1 MEDLETIELIFV
13 MLLTGLLLGF
23 IGAGGSGFMI
33 AILTVLFDYPIH
45 IAMGTALA
53 AMMFTTLS
61 GTVSQIREKNTDI
74 KSGLIVGITGAIAA
88 WFGTKV
94 AFFIPES
101 TIVWLTA
108 GMLALSSVALFLK
121 LVLSSDD
128 DRQLEQNS
136 IKYWSMVILLGIVT
150 GFLSG
155 TFGIGS
161 TPFIQVGLMLLLG
174 LPMRMA
180 AGTSMLIILP
190 IAAAGGAGYF
200 WAESL
205 DLALLFTVLIGTM
218 SGSYI
223 GAKFTKRAPQKLLK
237 FGMIGTPIVAACLLV
252 F

>member
-1 MEDLETIELIFV
+1 MELIFV

>member
-1 MEDLETIELIFV
+1 MELILMMFI
-13 MLLTGLLLGF
+13 TGMLLGF

-33 AILTVLFDYPIH
+33 AILTVIFDYPIH

-61 GTVSQIREKNTDI
+61 GTVSQIRERNTDI
-74 KSGLIVGITGAIAA
+74 KSGIIIGLTGAIAA
-88 WFGTKV
+88 YFGTRV
-94 AFFIPES
+94 AFAIPES
-101 TIVWLTA
+101 IIGWFTA
-108 GMLALSSVALFLK
+108 GMLVLSSVALFLR
-121 LVLSSDD
+121 LVLASDQYV
-128 DRQLEQNS
+128 QLDN
-136 IKYWSMVILLGIVT
+136 KTTRYWILSVLIGIVT

-200 WAESL
+200 WAGSL
-205 DLALLFTVLIGTM
+205 DFQLLFTVLIGTM
-218 SGSYI
+218 TGSYI

-237 FGMIGTPIVAACLLV
+237 TGMIATPIAAACLLV
-252 F
+252 L

>member
-1 MEDLETIELIFV
+1 MEYLETIELIFV

-74 KSGLIVGITGAIAA
+74 KSGLIIGMTGAIAA

-94 AFFIPES
+94 AFSIPES
-101 TIVWLTA
+101 TLARLTA

-121 LVLSSDD
+121 LVLSSDE

-174 LPMRMA
+174 LPMRIA

-200 WAESL
+200 WEESL
-205 DLALLFTVLIGTM
+205 DLPLLFTVLIGTM

-237 FGMIGTPIVAACLLV
+237 FGMIGTPIAAACLLV